1 MTLRKDLT
9 CSNNSLK
16 DRYKDKDNILG
27 DMVCIALM
35 IVCIYSLTAHVEI
48 LKYNHFALPIKDIP
62 LMIVSVLLG
71 NIPGMI
77 CVFAT
82 VILRFTTNN
91 AFAYVAFLDLMV
103 ALVTH
108 YFVSHGWYKKRSLLF
123 VSVLILGVIVGV
135 GWHVVVA
142 FFDANDVINFDLYD
156 ILGMYAGGVVEVLIA
171 LGIDMY
177 IYKKAPRKIRR
188 MFWYLNREANQTEI
202 DAEVRKSRLS
212 RTITAMLLAFLIVM
226 NISAVFA
233 VNILIPT
240 LSKDEQVSRY
250 LPEEVTAIGNGDIK
264 ALHLSKNVL
273 IFDFK
278 ILMLLSSLSV
288 SIGIIVDYTAQKYVS
303 RPIVRMSHALNNLAK
318 VSDEQ
323 IDEENQKIKELDLRF
338 RNEIGDL
345 YKELC
350 FLGDKMVER
359 IELIKSEQ
367 KLEEDLR
374 VANEMSEAKSLF
386 LSSMSHEI
394 RTPINAVLGLNE
406 MIMRETD
413 DPKVI
418 EYSSNIES
426 SGRTLLSLIN
436 DVLDF
441 SKIEAGKIEIIEAE
455 YGLSSLINDL
465 INMIEVKAK
474 SKGLEFNVNVA
485 KDLPSVLYG
494 DDVRIKQCALNVLT
508 NAVKYTEKGSV
519 TLKVFKE
526 EISEDEIDLCFS
538 VIDTGIGIK
547 EEDIDKLFSPFER
560 IEESRNRTIEGT
572 GLGMNIVMSLLQLM
586 DSELKVD
593 SIYGAGSEF
602 SFKIHQRIV
611 DAEPIGD
618 FNEAYKRALAAKEK
632 YSVSFKA
639 PKARILVVDD
649 TSINLTVVKGLLKE
663 TEMNIETASSGFET
677 LDMTKKKKYDLILL
691 DHRMPSM
698 DGVETLHRMRSDDT
712 NINVKTPCVALT
724 ANAGVG
730 AREEYMRLG
739 FDAYLSKPIDT
750 ESLEKVIRDLLPDEL
765 KVLPGMKE
773 FDKLANKEK
782 IKVETLPEIEG
793 VDINAGINACG
804 NEEIYKD
811 VVIQFRESIEDK
823 VHEIMLSLD
832 TQDYRTYTVLVHAL
846 KSSARLVG
854 ALELSEMAKSLEEA
868 GDKGNYMY
876 IRLMN
881 NEMTTMYLAYIDRL
895 KPLVDIFSEADEP
908 VDAKEHISDEEL
920 DEIWAAIK
928 EMVEAFDYESACDAY
943 DVLKGYILPEA
954 YEERMPDLYKALR
967 EVDREKILSLLNM
980 EA

>member
-1 MTLRKDLT
+1 
-9 CSNNSLK
+9 
-16 DRYKDKDNILG
+16 
-27 DMVCIALM
+27 
-35 IVCIYSLTAHVEI
+35 
-48 LKYNHFALPIKDIP
+48 
-62 LMIVSVLLG
+62 
-71 NIPGMI
+71 
-77 CVFAT
+77 
-82 VILRFTTNN
+82 
-91 AFAYVAFLDLMV
+91 
-103 ALVTH
+103 
-108 YFVSHGWYKKRSLLF
+108 
-123 VSVLILGVIVGV
+123 
-135 GWHVVVA
+135 
-142 FFDANDVINFDLYD
+142 
-156 ILGMYAGGVVEVLIA
+156 
-171 LGIDMY
+171 
-177 IYKKAPRKIRR
+177 
-188 MFWYLNREANQTEI
+188 
-202 DAEVRKSRLS
+202 
-212 RTITAMLLAFLIVM
+212 
-226 NISAVFA
+226 
-233 VNILIPT
+233 
-240 LSKDEQVSRY
+240 
-250 LPEEVTAIGNGDIK
+250 
-264 ALHLSKNVL
+264 
-273 IFDFK
+273 
-278 ILMLLSSLSV
+278 
-288 SIGIIVDYTAQKYVS
+288 
-303 RPIVRMSHALNNLAK
+303 
-318 VSDEQ
+318 
-323 IDEENQKIKELDLRF
+323 
-338 RNEIGDL
+338 
-345 YKELC
+345 
-350 FLGDKMVER
+350 
-359 IELIKSEQ
+359 
-367 KLEEDLR
+367 
-374 VANEMSEAKSLF
+374 
-386 LSSMSHEI
+386 
-394 RTPINAVLGLNE
+394 
-406 MIMRETD
+406 
-413 DPKVI
+413 
-418 EYSSNIES
+418 
-426 SGRTLLSLIN
+426 
-436 DVLDF
+436 
-441 SKIEAGKIEIIEAE
+441 
-455 YGLSSLINDL
+455 
-465 INMIEVKAK
+465 
-474 SKGLEFNVNVA
+474 
-485 KDLPSVLYG
+485 
-494 DDVRIKQCALNVLT
+494 
-508 NAVKYTEKGSV
+508 
-519 TLKVFKE
+519 VFKE
-526 EISEDEIDLCFS
+526 EISDDEIDLCFS

-663 TEMNIETASSGFET
+663 TEMNIETASSGYET

-698 DGVETLHRMRSDDT
+698 DGVETLHRMRSDDA

-739 FDAYLSKPIDT
+739 FNAYLSKPIDT

>member
-1 MTLRKDLT
+1 
-9 CSNNSLK
+9 
-16 DRYKDKDNILG
+16 
-27 DMVCIALM
+27 
-35 IVCIYSLTAHVEI
+35 
-48 LKYNHFALPIKDIP
+48 
-62 LMIVSVLLG
+62 
-71 NIPGMI
+71 
-77 CVFAT
+77 
-82 VILRFTTNN
+82 
-91 AFAYVAFLDLMV
+91 
-103 ALVTH
+103 
-108 YFVSHGWYKKRSLLF
+108 
-123 VSVLILGVIVGV
+123 V

-142 FFDANDVINFDLYD
+142 VFDANDVINFDLYD

-177 IYKKAPRKIRR
+177 IYKKAPRKIRKL
-188 MFWYLNREANQTEI
+188 FWYLNREANQTEI

-250 LPEEVTAIGNGDIK
+250 LPEEVTVIGNGDIK

-303 RPIVRMSHALNNLAK
+303 RPIVRMSHALNNFAK

-485 KDLPSVLYG
+485 KDLPSILYG

-526 EISEDEIDLCFS
+526 EISDDEIDLCFS

-698 DGVETLHRMRSDDT
+698 DGVETLHRMRSDDS

-730 AREEYMRLG
+730 AREEYMRIG

-943 DVLKGYILPEA
+943 DVLKGYILPEV

>member
-1 MTLRKDLT
+1 MALRKDLT
-9 CSNNSLK
+9 CLNNSLK

-35 IVCIYSLTAHVEI
+35 IVCIYSLTAHVEV
-48 LKYNHFALPIKDIP
+48 LKYNHFVLPIKDIP

-82 VILRFTTNN
+82 VILRFTTNS

-103 ALVTH
+103 ALATH

-123 VSVLILGVIVGV
+123 ASVLILGVIVGV

-142 FFDANDVINFDLYD
+142 VFDANDTINFDLYD

-188 MFWYLNREANQTEI
+188 LFWYLNREANQTEV

-212 RTITAMLLAFLIVM
+212 RTITAMLLGFLIVM
-226 NISAVFA
+226 NISAVLA

-250 LPEEVTAIGNGDIK
+250 LPEEVIVIGNGDIK
-264 ALHLSKNVL
+264 ALHLSRNVL

-318 VSDEQ
+318 LSDEQ
-323 IDEENQKIKELDLRF
+323 IDEENQKIKELDIRF

-526 EISEDEIDLCFS
+526 EISEDEINLCFS

-593 SIYGAGSEF
+593 SIYGAGSDF

-698 DGVETLHRMRSDDT
+698 DGVETLHRMRSDDA

-739 FDAYLSKPIDT
+739 FNAYLSKPIDT

-908 VDAKEHISDEEL
+908 VDAKEHISEEEL

-943 DVLKGYILPEA
+943 DVLKGYILPEV

>member
-1 MTLRKDLT
+1 
-9 CSNNSLK
+9 
-16 DRYKDKDNILG
+16 
-27 DMVCIALM
+27 
-35 IVCIYSLTAHVEI
+35 
-48 LKYNHFALPIKDIP
+48 
-62 LMIVSVLLG
+62 
-71 NIPGMI
+71 
-77 CVFAT
+77 
-82 VILRFTTNN
+82 
-91 AFAYVAFLDLMV
+91 
-103 ALVTH
+103 
-108 YFVSHGWYKKRSLLF
+108 
-123 VSVLILGVIVGV
+123 
-135 GWHVVVA
+135 
-142 FFDANDVINFDLYD
+142 
-156 ILGMYAGGVVEVLIA
+156 
-171 LGIDMY
+171 
-177 IYKKAPRKIRR
+177 
-188 MFWYLNREANQTEI
+188 
-202 DAEVRKSRLS
+202 
-212 RTITAMLLAFLIVM
+212 MLLAFLIVM

-250 LPEEVTAIGNGDIK
+250 LPEEVTVIGNGDIK

-485 KDLPSVLYG
+485 KDLPSILYG

-526 EISEDEIDLCFS
+526 EISDDEIDLCFS

-560 IEESRNRTIEGT
+560 IEESRNRTIEGK

-663 TEMNIETASSGFET
+663 TEMNIETASSGYET

-698 DGVETLHRMRSDDT
+698 DGVETLHRMRSDDS

-730 AREEYMRLG
+730 AREEYMRIG

-908 VDAKEHISDEEL
+908 VDAKEHI
-920 DEIWAAIK
+920 
-928 EMVEAFDYESACDAY
+928 
-943 DVLKGYILPEA
+943 
-954 YEERMPDLYKALR
+954 
-967 EVDREKILSLLNM
+967 
-980 EA
+980 